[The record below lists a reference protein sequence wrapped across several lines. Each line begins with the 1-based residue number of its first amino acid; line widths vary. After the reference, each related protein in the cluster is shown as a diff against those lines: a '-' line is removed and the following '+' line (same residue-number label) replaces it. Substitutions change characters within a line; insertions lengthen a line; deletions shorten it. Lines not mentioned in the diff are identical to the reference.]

1 MIAQVTGRVVGRGGD
16 GVVLE
21 VGGVGLEVVATRGA
35 EAVARPG
42 TVVTLQTHLHVRE
55 DALQLFGFADVGER
69 RLFRLLLGVSGVGPR
84 LALAVVSAYPPDQLA
99 RAIVASDVALLSSVS
114 GVGKRTA
121 ERICLDLRERIAKL
135 PAAPRSPARVVGADA
150 APGPDL
156 ADPFYA
162 AREALVALGFGV
174 AEAESALDGSDG
186 PAEDRVRAAFAH
198 LSAAGRA

>member
-42 TVVTLQTHLHVRE
+42 TTVTLQTHLHVRE

-135 PAAPRSPARVVGADA
+135 PAAPRTSPRGVDPTPAT
-150 APGPDL
+150 PGPDL
-156 ADPFYA
+156 
-162 AREALVALGFGV
+162 
-174 AEAESALDGSDG
+174 
-186 PAEDRVRAAFAH
+186 ED
-198 LSAAGRA
+198 

>member
-1 MIAQVTGRVVGRGGD
+1 VIAQVTGRVLGRGGE

-35 EAVARPG
+35 EAAARPG
-42 TVVTLQTHLHVRE
+42 TTVTLQTHLHVRE

-99 RAIVASDVALLSSVS
+99 RAIVSADVALLSSVS

-135 PAAPRSPARVVGADA
+135 PAAPRTARGPGAA
-150 APGPDL
+150 ATPGPDL
-156 ADPFYA
+156 EDPFYA

-186 PAEDRVRAAFAH
+186 PAEDRVRTAFAH
-198 LSAAGRA
+198 LSAAGRS